1 MAENTPDEPNPAE
14 GAPEA
19 TGEGAFESWA
29 LPDGLDNLDALTSM
43 DLAHSIAGLQP
54 ISVEDD
60 PANGVGDPVQE
71 TEPESAP
78 SRVEPDLTHPANQT
92 NLPDSEAPPS
102 PLALVE
108 AVLFLGGPA
117 RSEGSLAEALPGL
130 NPAEFTRH
138 IQQLNE
144 RYQKQNRPYR
154 IVRQEKGW
162 QMLLRP
168 AHRAVADR
176 LRGEAPT
183 LKLEGPLLET
193 LAVVAYRQPVKRA
206 DIDALR
212 GGDSSGPLRHLARL
226 GLIRAEGSREAN
238 YRTTPAF
245 LKLFSIDRLEDLPRP
260 VDLEKQ

>member
-1 MAENTPDEPNPAE
+1 MAENAPDESNPSSGTPE
-14 GAPEA
+14 GP
-19 TGEGAFESWA
+19 GGDGFDSWA
-29 LPDGLDNLDALTSM
+29 LPDGLDSLDVLNSM
-43 DLAHSIAGLQP
+43 DLANSIAGLEQ
-54 ISVEDD
+54 SDGEAD
-60 PANGVGDPVQE
+60 PTLAQELTRESDPTVSLL
-71 TEPESAP
+71 EPA
-78 SRVEPDLTHPANQT
+78 LAHPAEQT
-92 NLPDSEAPPS
+92 NLPDSEIPPS
-102 PLALVE
+102 PMALVE
-108 AVLFLGGPA
+108 AVLFLGGPPL
-117 RSEGSLAEALPGL
+117 SEGSMAEALPGVS
-130 NPAEFTRH
+130 PSEFARH
-138 IQQLNE
+138 IQRLNE
-144 RYQKQNRPYR
+144 RYQAQNRPYR

-183 LKLEGPLLET
+183 LKLEGSLLET

-212 GGDSSGPLRHLARL
+212 GGDSSGPLRQLARM
-226 GLIRAEGSREAN
+226 GLIRAEGSRETA

>member
-1 MAENTPDEPNPAE
+1 MVESNPDESNPSG
-14 GAPEA
+14 GAPQVPA
-19 TGEGAFESWA
+19 GEGFESWG
-29 LPDGLDNLDALTSM
+29 LPDGLDSLDVFNTM
-43 DLAHSIAGLQP
+43 DLANSIAGL
-54 ISVEDD
+54 D
-60 PANGVGDPVQE
+60 PAQDDSPGTLAEELVRQPDPTVSLL
-71 TEPESAP
+71 EPA
-78 SRVEPDLTHPANQT
+78 LAHPANQT
-92 NLPDSEAPPS
+92 TLPDSEKPPS
-102 PLALVE
+102 SMVLVE
-108 AVLFLGGPA
+108 AVLFLGGPPRNEA
-117 RSEGSLAEALPGL
+117 SLAQALPAV
-130 NPAEFTRH
+130 NPAEFPRC

-144 RYQKQNRPYR
+144 RYQAQNRPYR

-183 LKLEGPLLET
+183 LKLEGALLET
-193 LAVVAYRQPVKRA
+193 LAVVAYRQPIKRA

-212 GGDSSGPLRHLARL
+212 GGDSSGSLRQLARM
-226 GLIRAEGSREAN
+226 GLIRGEGSRETT

>member
-1 MAENTPDEPNPAE
+1 MAENAPDDSIPSAGTPAGPVGD
-14 GAPEA
+14 G
-19 TGEGAFESWA
+19 FQSWA
-29 LPDGLDNLDALTSM
+29 LPDGFDNLDVLNSM
-43 DLAHSIAGLQP
+43 DLANSIAGLK
-54 ISVEDD
+54 
-60 PANGVGDPVQE
+60 PAGGK
-71 TEPESAP
+71 TEPTSLAEELV
-78 SRVEPDLTHPANQT
+78 REPDPTVSLLEPALAHPASQT
-92 NLPDSEAPPS
+92 NLPDSEVPPT

-108 AVLFLGGPA
+108 AVLFLGGPP
-117 RSEGSLAEALPGL
+117 RSEASMAEALPGV
-130 NPAEFTRH
+130 NPGEFARH

-144 RYQKQNRPYR
+144 RYQAQNRPYR

-183 LKLEGPLLET
+183 LKLEGTLLET
-193 LAVVAYRQPVKRA
+193 LAVVAYRQPIKRA
-206 DIDALR
+206 DLDALR
-212 GGDSSGPLRHLARL
+212 GGDSSGPLRQLARM
-226 GLIRAEGSREAN
+226 GLIRGEGSRETT